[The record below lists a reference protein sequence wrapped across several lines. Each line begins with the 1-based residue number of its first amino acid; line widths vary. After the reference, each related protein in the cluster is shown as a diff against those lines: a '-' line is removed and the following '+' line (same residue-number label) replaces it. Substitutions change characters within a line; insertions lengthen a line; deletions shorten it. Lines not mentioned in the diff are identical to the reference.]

1 MKWLDE
7 VLIWVQ
13 ALVSVCEGG
22 NRLTL
27 THPDV
32 CQLGE
37 GVVNA
42 HIINLL
48 ECFDQLLI
56 GSFDLLAANG
66 VFLLPFPVDI
76 GPPLEYTSTS
86 C

>member
-56 GSFDLLAANG
+56 GSFDLRPARNCACMPRSPS
-66 VFLLPFPVDI
+66 LL
-76 GPPLEYTSTS
+76 